1 MLGPHD
7 RVHRELGLGG
17 LAVEETLDLGEL
29 VISETELAVQGFRHV
44 PIVPADAFPDIP
56 PPYNA
61 KNPSPERAKPRKGGS
76 EGETEMPPK
85 KMTAEHKKALAEGR
99 AEGRA
104 VKAYLDALDQQR
116 PRRGRRRT
124 PDSIKKRLAVIDKE
138 IASASSLQRLQLVQ
152 ERRDLDGELAGMS
165 AKTDLTKLEGDFVKV
180 AKTYS
185 QRKGIEYASW
195 RELGVSA
202 DVLKR
207 AGVSRSAS

>member
-1 MLGPHD
+1 MTH
-7 RVHRELGLGG
+7 E
-17 LAVEETLDLGEL
+17 
-29 VISETELAVQGFRHV
+29 SETG
-44 PIVPADAFPDIP
+44 
-56 PPYNA
+56 
-61 KNPSPERAKPRKGGS
+61 
-76 EGETEMPPK
+76 MPPK

-99 AEGRA
+99 AEGRS

-124 PDSIKKRLAVIDKE
+124 PDSIKKRLGVIDKE
-138 IASASSLQRLQLVQ
+138 LATASSLQRLQLVQ
-152 ERRDLDGELAGMS
+152 ERRDLDTELAGMS

-180 AKTYS
+180 AKAYS

>member
-1 MLGPHD
+1 M
-7 RVHRELGLGG
+7 
-17 LAVEETLDLGEL
+17 
-29 VISETELAVQGFRHV
+29 
-44 PIVPADAFPDIP
+44 VPADAFLDIP
-56 PPYNA
+56 LSYNA
-61 KNPSPERAKPRKGGS
+61 YITSRTCANATKCGYES
-76 EGETEMPPK
+76 ETDMPPK
-85 KMTAEHKKALAEGR
+85 KMTAEHKKALADGR
-99 AEGRA
+99 AEGRS

-124 PDSIKKRLAVIDKE
+124 SDSIKKRLAVIDKE
-138 IASASSLQRLQLVQ
+138 LATASSLQRLQLVQ
-152 ERRDLDGELAGMS
+152 ERRDLDTELAGMS

-180 AKTYS
+180 AKAYS